1 MASSFE
7 THRFATLL
15 RIRSQPL
22 MVRSAPSRVSN
33 HEASGEAIQVNL
45 KTL

>member
-1 MASSFE
+1 M
-7 THRFATLL
+7 LL
-15 RIRSQPL
+15 RIRYQTL

-33 HEASGEAIQVNL
+33 HAASGEATMVRVNW